1 MNIEVWI
8 YYVIAILVLTASP
21 GPSVFLCITK
31 SVTDGFSASF
41 FTAMGS
47 LTAIVGILTLSFTG
61 LGVIISSSEFVFNLI
76 KWAGAAYLI
85 YLGVK
90 AFTSKYSS
98 FSIESP
104 SKPSKSDI
112 ISHFSSGF
120 IVGASN
126 PKAIVFFT
134 ALFPQFINPLEPLL
148 LQYLIFVSTFATLE
162 LLWLLIYA
170 YLGLRSRHWLS
181 TKGRAQLFNKL
192 TGVIF
197 ISAGLLLS
205 GTSKTSA

>member
-1 MNIEVWI
+1 MSIEVWI
-8 YYVIAILVLTASP
+8 YYVVAILLLTASP

-31 SVTDGFSASF
+31 SVTEGFSASIY
-41 FTAMGS
+41 TALGS

-61 LGVIISSSEFVFNLI
+61 LGVVIASSEIAFNLI
-76 KWAGAAYLI
+76 KWIGAAYLV

-90 AFTSKYSS
+90 ALTSKENS
-98 FSIESP
+98 FSIEAS
-104 SKPSKSDI
+104 SKSTNSDI
-112 ISHFSSGF
+112 FSNFSSGF

-148 LQYLIFVSTFATLE
+148 FQYLIFVSTFATLE
-162 LLWLLIYA
+162 LLWLLTYA
-170 YLGLRSRHWLS
+170 YLGLRSRQWLS

-192 TGVIF
+192 TGGIF
-197 ISAGLLLS
+197 ISAGILLS
-205 GTSKTSA
+205 GSSKASA

>member
-1 MNIEVWI
+1 MIIEVWI

-31 SVTDGFSASF
+31 SVTEGFSASIY
-41 FTAMGS
+41 TALGS

-61 LGVIISSSEFVFNLI
+61 LGLVIASSEFAFNLI

-90 AFTSKYSS
+90 ALLSKNNS
-98 FSIESP
+98 FSIKDSTNSNNP
-104 SKPSKSDI
+104 NNLSN
-112 ISHFSSGF
+112 FLSGF

-126 PKAIVFFT
+126 PKAIIFFT
-134 ALFPQFINPLEPLL
+134 ALFPQFINPLQPLL
-148 LQYLIFVSTFATLE
+148 FQYLIFVSTFATLE
-162 LLWLLIYA
+162 LLWLLTYA
-170 YLGLRSRHWLS
+170 YLGLRSRLWLS
-181 TKGRAQLFNKL
+181 TKGRAQVFNKL
-192 TGVIF
+192 TGGIF

-205 GTSKTSA
+205 SSTKTSV